1 VKYGAGAAAVIGF
14 HTSAVSRVRRA
25 SFKACM
31 LKACMLRQG
40 SLEHAGAAA
49 QRGIRCALAER
60 HGACSS
66 LQLAAVIRD
75 GPARRVPAERAAQA
89 WFGFLERAASKI
101 DKGNYGIM
109 GGHPA
114 A

>member
-1 VKYGAGAAAVIGF
+1 
-14 HTSAVSRVRRA
+14 
-25 SFKACM
+25 M

-75 GPARRVPAERAAQA
+75 GPARRVPAKRAAQA

-101 DKGNYGIM
+101 DKGNYGTM